1 MRFLT
6 LLCLFFLCTACSFS
20 PLYSEKKDEA
30 VLQETAQ
37 IQIEPIE
44 GVLGYTIRDQLN
56 AKLQTKTNQN
66 KKYTLNIKISENIIG
81 DLGIQ
86 KTNFAT
92 RSRMILTAHYI
103 LKDCETNQVLLNT
116 QTNASGSY
124 NLTTTYSTMTAKD
137 KMRQNLAKILA
148 DNISIRL
155 LMYFKKQEASF
166 ESAKTSN

>member
-56 AKLQTKTNQN
+56 A
-66 KKYTLNIKISENIIG
+66 KYTLNIKISENIIG

>member
-1 MRFLT
+1 MRFLS
-6 LLCLFFLCTACSFS
+6 LLFLFFICTACSFS
-20 PLYSEKKDEA
+20 PLYFEKPDEN

-44 GVLGYTIRDQLN
+44 GVLGYTLRDQLN
-56 AKLQTKTNQN
+56 AKLQTNASEPS
-66 KKYTLNIKISENIIG
+66 KYTLKITISENIIG

-92 RSRMILTAHYI
+92 RSRLILTAHYI
-103 LKDCETNQVLLNT
+103 LKDRQTNQVLLNT
-116 QTNASGSY
+116 DTSASGSY
-124 NLTTTYSTMTAKD
+124 NLTTAYSTMTAQD

-155 LMYFKKQEASF
+155 SMYFKKQEASF
-166 ESAKTSN
+166 ESAKISN